1 MAVLWRLRH
10 IAEPPCFWGDLM
22 DYMTIIE
29 ASEKWN
35 ISRRRIQTLCST
47 GRIPGTERFG
57 SAWMIPKNAVKPAD
71 ARIKSGK
78 YIGVSAKYQKAKK
91 AERIVD
97 DVKQKNN
104 GHTHD
109 YITR

>member
-1 MAVLWRLRH
+1 MAVMRRLRH
-10 IAEPPCFWGDLM
+10 VAEPPCFRGDLM

-29 ASEKWN
+29 ASDKWG

-57 SAWMIPKNAVKPAD
+57 SAWMIPKEAVKPPD

-78 YIGVSAKYQKAKK
+78 YVGISDRNKTKSHPN
-91 AERIVD
+91 IVEE
-97 DVKQKNN
+97 
-104 GHTHD
+104 
-109 YITR
+109 